1 MSDIDVDEWE
11 DEETHTERLERL
23 GTDPRKWAREFVE
36 RYRNGQYVEVDED
49 SMVTWFTNVLGVGE
63 ALGRYLESE
72 VAREPQD
79 TTTIT
84 PDLVNHPPHYRGPAG
99 IECIQVTEHMNFCLG
114 NTVKYVWR
122 VAFGGKD
129 DDLEDLKKAR
139 WYLDREITHRE
150 EVQR

>member
-11 DEETHTERLERL
+11 EETHEETLGRL
-23 GTDPRKWAREFVE
+23 GTDPKKWAKEFID
-36 RYRNGQYVEVDED
+36 RFED
-49 SMVTWFTNVLGVGE
+49 GGDLNEDTMIRWFSNVIGVGE